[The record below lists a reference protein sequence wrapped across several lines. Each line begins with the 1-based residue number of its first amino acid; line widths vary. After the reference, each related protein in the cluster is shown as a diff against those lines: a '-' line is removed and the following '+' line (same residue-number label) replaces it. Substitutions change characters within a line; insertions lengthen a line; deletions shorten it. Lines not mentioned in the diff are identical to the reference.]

1 MSRARAYALLVAACA
16 LPRLVVLVHERAA
29 ILADME
35 KSNTLAQVF
44 LKSGTFG
51 YLPGEP
57 SASTQPLY
65 GWFLIVVYW
74 IAGRH
79 WWSVGG
85 AQLLVA
91 VLTAST
97 VFEIGRRF
105 LSPRAGLVAALIAT
119 LQPYLVWH
127 DMHGNREILDQPLG
141 AAMFGLALLLA
152 ARPSLP
158 LAAALGA
165 VTGAAVL
172 SNTRLVLLPLALA
185 AYLLWRHAGWTA
197 AVAVPLLAAV
207 VIAPWVIRNKVQVGC
222 FTITTDARALW
233 KANNPNTYAVLASGQ
248 WIDNVPDI
256 PERRQ
261 NPVPDEWRTPQ
272 EAGVIYEHTG
282 RKIDLPE
289 CAQQSHYEHLVWQ
302 FWEHHPGAKGKL
314 MLQATRMLWDPR
326 VNREGGPTAGVDVLR
341 SWVEPLYMV
350 PLCLLAIAG
359 LFLVTPAFRVLAL
372 LFAGYETLA
381 AWVFAG
387 TTRYRVPWDFAL
399 ALLAAAAIER
409 VAAGRAPLPF
419 RRPLSQKR

>member
-272 EAGVIYEHTG
+272 EVGVIYEHTG